1 MNKILLV
8 EDENAMADGICDALE
23 HHGYEVSRADSAE
36 AGEQLLE
43 DEQFDLVVLDVMLPG
58 KDGFELCRT
67 MRSKG
72 IDVPVIMLTA
82 RGEEVDK
89 VVGLEIGADDYVT
102 KPFSMREL
110 IARIKAHLRR
120 TPNNNTSQK
129 EFSFGNIKV
138 DFRAHKVYRNGESI
152 KLTSTEFAL
161 LKFLIDERQNIIS
174 RDKILNEVWGY
185 SVYPDSRMVD
195 THILN
200 LRKKIE
206 EDPHNPEFIKTQHGV
221 GYRFVG

>member
-1 MNKILLV
+1 
-8 EDENAMADGICDALE
+8 
-23 HHGYEVSRADSAE
+23 
-36 AGEQLLE
+36 
-43 DEQFDLVVLDVMLPG
+43 
-58 KDGFELCRT
+58 
-67 MRSKG
+67 
-72 IDVPVIMLTA
+72 
-82 RGEEVDK
+82 
-89 VVGLEIGADDYVT
+89 
-102 KPFSMREL
+102 
-110 IARIKAHLRR
+110 
-120 TPNNNTSQK
+120 
-129 EFSFGNIKV
+129 V